1 MSSIGAKRFFDEMS
15 VLIQKP
21 VTVVT
26 TTNKKFMGILTGF
39 EPASLSLSLSDA
51 KDEEGKIM
59 PKLFLNGSIVAQ
71 VWASE
76 KPFDLKKLAER
87 LERIFP
93 KLVRLYEDV
102 GIIVVMDKIR
112 VNQDGILEGLGP
124 AAERAK
130 RVYEEFVKELQASK

>member
-39 EPASLSLSLSDA
+39 EPGSLSLSLSDA

>member
-1 MSSIGAKRFFDEMS
+1 MSSLGAKRFFDEMS
-15 VLIQKP
+15 MLIQKP
-21 VTVVT
+21 VTVIT
-26 TTNKKFMGILTGF
+26 TNNKKFIGVLTGF
-39 EPASLSLSLSDA
+39 EPQSLSVSLSDA
-51 KDEEGKIM
+51 KDEEGKVM

-71 VWASE
+71 VWATE

-112 VNQDGILEGLGP
+112 MNQDGIVEGTGP

-130 RVYEEFVKELQASK
+130 RVYDEFVKELQATK